1 MNNERVMNMNQTTE
15 IIFLL
20 DRSGSMS
27 GLEEDTIGGFN
38 TLVKKQSEE
47 EGRTVVTAVLFD
59 NNYEMLW
66 DGVEAGTVV
75 LTKDNYFVR
84 GSTALL
90 DAIGRTITTVST
102 RINNTEK
109 ENRPNKVL
117 FVITTDGYENASQ
130 EYSYK
135 KVKKLIKKHEDKH
148 HWEFLFIG
156 ANLDVAKEATSLGI
170 SVEDA
175 IIFDAT
181 GSGVE
186 KMYSQ
191 VSEELVRRRQFK

>member
-47 EGRTVVTAVLFD
+47 EGKTVVTAVLFD

-66 DGVEAGTVV
+66 DGVEAGTAV

-90 DAIGRTITTVST
+90 DAIGRTITTVSN
-102 RINNTEK
+102 RINKTEK

-117 FVITTDGYENASQ
+117 FVITTDGYENASR
-130 EYSYK
+130 EFSYK

-156 ANLDVAKEATSLGI
+156 ANLDVVKEATSIGI

-181 GSGVE
+181 SSGVE